1 MTQGRYRDREPS
13 SSRTPLII
21 AVVAV
26 VALAAGFLLAQL
38 LNDGPPGTASASPS
52 ASVDA
57 ASDPSA
63 PGASAQASAGAPA
76 SGAPGASGG
85 PAPVV
90 QAPEGLIP
98 PGSIARV
105 VTDGLRLRA
114 EPSTSASTLATLANG
129 DLLAVGYSYMHPDW
143 GPVDADGF
151 GWYPVRPLG
160 SRELPPVPS
169 EPFAPGDNLGWVAA
183 GSEGQAFLELMP
195 PRCTE
200 GDPDL
205 VTLQTLMPWE
215 QLACY
220 GNRSFAIEGTY
231 GCGGCGGL
239 FPGTFEP
246 EWLASPMN
254 FDLLSVD
261 ANQRMGPMTLNFPPD
276 GPERPEAGTIVR
288 VTGHFDD
295 PAAAECTVAPGDPP
309 VARDQR
315 TAQLYCRARFVVESI
330 EVLGTDED
338 FPLG

>member
-1 MTQGRYRDREPS
+1 M
-13 SSRTPLII
+13 
-21 AVVAV
+21 
-26 VALAAGFLLAQL
+26 
-38 LNDGPPGTASASPS
+38 
-52 ASVDA
+52 
-57 ASDPSA
+57 
-63 PGASAQASAGAPA
+63 
-76 SGAPGASGG
+76 
-85 PAPVV
+85 V

-129 DLLAVGYSYMHPDW
+129 DLLAVGYSYMQPDW

-169 EPFAPGDNLGWVAA
+169 EPFAPGDDLGWVAA

-205 VTLQTLMPWE
+205 ATLQTLMPWE

-220 GNRSFAIEGTY
+220 GNRSLTIEGTF
-231 GCGGCGGL
+231 GCGGCGG
-239 FPGTFEP
+239 FRPGTFEP
-246 EWLASPMN
+246 AWLASPIN
-254 FDLLSVD
+254 VDPLSID
-261 ANQRMGPMTLNFPPD
+261 ASQRMGPMTLSFPPD
-276 GPERPEAGTIVR
+276 GPERPEAASIIR

-315 TAQLYCRARFVVESI
+315 TAQLYCRARFVVESF

-338 FPLG
+338 FPFG